1 MNKVIIK
8 ALFFGV
14 FMVAAFALSSPPAC
28 AGSVPNPTV
37 IGPIP
42 VSVPLGDPSHDYPF
56 FATNIDL
63 TAYGYVEQEF
73 FIEGTANRYN
83 IPTPPPGKTC
93 ATLGVNCTGT
103 ILDSDH
109 PYKTRMVVR
118 RPISKNHFNGVVL
131 LEWQNVTAGYD
142 LDAMWVVSKEHFLRA
157 GYAWVGVS
165 AQQVGIHQPVTG
177 LKAWSTIRY
186 GTLDV
191 TVGGTIVN
199 DALCYDIY
207 SQAAQAIKSP
217 LGIDPMG
224 GLPVKL
230 VFAIGASQSASRLVT
245 YYNSVLPII
254 LPTDVLDGFIF
265 SVGGA
270 QSRNDLGFKRF
281 KVLTETD
288 IAILGQAAI
297 RQPDSDSYRTWEVAG
312 AAHFDY
318 YSLEGLTPLVVRD
331 GIPPTPTNCTYPPFS
346 HIPFYYVGN
355 ASYDH
360 LVRWVT
366 DGTPPSTA
374 PPIEV
379 TSLGPPVVIARDSF
393 GNALGGIRLS
403 QHAVPTAT
411 NSGTNGGPAFCLLF
425 GTYLPFDDTT
435 LDALY
440 RNHGDYVSQVNHVTN
455 ENLKTGYILIE
466 NAQETRVEAAHS
478 TIP

>member
-1 MNKVIIK
+1 
-8 ALFFGV
+8 
-14 FMVAAFALSSPPAC
+14 
-28 AGSVPNPTV
+28 V

-42 VSVPLGDPSHDYPF
+42 VPVPLGDPSHNYPF
-56 FATNIDL
+56 FATDIDL
-63 TAYGYVEQEF
+63 AAYGYVEEEF

-83 IPTPPPGKTC
+83 TPPL
-93 ATLGVNCTGT
+93 ATGSIIDGN
-103 ILDSDH
+103 H
-109 PYKTRMVVR
+109 PYRTRIVVR
-118 RPISKNHFNGVVL
+118 RPISPNHFNGTVL

-142 LDAMWVVSKEHFLRA
+142 LDAMWIASNSHFLRA
-157 GYAWVGVS
+157 GYAWVGASV
-165 AQQVGIHQPVTG
+165 QRVGIHQPGTG
-177 LKAWSTIRY
+177 LKAWSPIRY

-191 TVGGTIVN
+191 TAGGTILN

-207 SQAAQAIKSP
+207 SQAAQAIRNP
-217 LGIDPMG
+217 VGIDPMG

-230 VFAIGASQSASRLVT
+230 VLAIGASQSASRLVT
-245 YYNSVLPII
+245 YYNSVLPLI
-254 LPTDVLDGFIF
+254 LPTDVLDGFFF
-265 SVGGA
+265 SVGGG

-288 IAILGQAAI
+288 IAILGQAAL

-318 YSLEGLTPLVVRD
+318 YELLGLTPLVVRD
-331 GIPPTPTNCTYPPFS
+331 GIPPSPQNCTNPPFS
-346 HIPFYYVGN
+346 HMPFYYVSN
-355 ASYDH
+355 AVYDH

-374 PPIEV
+374 PPIAL

-411 NSGTNGGPAFCLLF
+411 NTGTNGGPAFCLLY
-425 GTYLPFDDTT
+425 GTHLPFDDAT
-435 LDALY
+435 LYTLY
-440 RNHGDYVSQVNHVTN
+440 RNHGNYVSAVNHVTN
-455 ENLKTGYILIE
+455 DNLKAGYILIE

-478 TIP
+478 DIPPK

>member
-1 MNKVIIK
+1 MKRNR
-8 ALFFGV
+8 ALFAGIL
-14 FMVAAFALSSPPAC
+14 MVTVLAWFSMPAG
-28 AGSVPNPTV
+28 ATVPNPTV

-42 VSVPLGDPSHDYPF
+42 VPVPLGDPSHNYPF

-63 TAYGYVEQEF
+63 AAYGYIEEEF
-73 FIEGTANRYN
+73 FIQGTANSYT
-83 IPTPPPGKTC
+83 IPTLAPGTTC
-93 ATLGVNCTGT
+93 ATPGVNCTGS
-103 ILDSDH
+103 ILASNY
-109 PYKTRMVVR
+109 PYKTRLVVR

-142 LDAMWVVSKEHFLRA
+142 LDAMWIASNEHFLQA
-157 GYAWVGVS
+157 GYAWVGASV
-165 AQQVGIHQPVTG
+165 QRVGIHQPGTG
-177 LKAWSTIRY
+177 LKAWSPIRY

-191 TVGGTIVN
+191 TVGGTILN

-207 SQAAQAIKSP
+207 SQAAQAIKNP

-230 VFAIGASQSASRLVT
+230 IFAIGASQSASRLVT
-245 YYNSVLPII
+245 YYNSVLPLF
-254 LPTDVLDGFIF
+254 LPTDLLDGFFF

-270 QSRNDLGFKRF
+270 QSRNDLEFKRF
-281 KVLTETD
+281 KLLTETD
-288 IAILGQAAI
+288 IATLGQAAI

-312 AAHFDY
+312 ASHFDY
-318 YSLEGLTPLVVRD
+318 YESQGLAPLLARD
-331 GIPPTPTNCTYPPFS
+331 GIPPSPRNCTNPPFS
-346 HIPFYYVGN
+346 HIPFYYVSN
-355 ASYDH
+355 AVYDR
-360 LVRWVT
+360 LVPWVT
-366 DGTPPSTA
+366 EGIPPSTA

-379 TSLGPPVVIARDSF
+379 ISLGPPVVIARDSF

-411 NSGTNGGPAFCLLF
+411 NTGTNGGPAFCLLY
-425 GTYLPFDDTT
+425 GTYLPFDDAT

-455 ENLKTGYILIE
+455 ENLAAGYILIE
-466 NAQETRVEAAHS
+466 NAQETRVEAAQS